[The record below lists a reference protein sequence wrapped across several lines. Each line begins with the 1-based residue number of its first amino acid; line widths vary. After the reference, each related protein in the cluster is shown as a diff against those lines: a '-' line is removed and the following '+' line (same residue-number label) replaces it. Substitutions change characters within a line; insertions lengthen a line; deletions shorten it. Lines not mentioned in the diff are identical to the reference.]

1 MGIESLSVSA
11 VVPATADRV
20 YASWLDTAEHSR
32 MTGGERVRVEARVGS
47 DYSARD
53 SHVTGKILELEP
65 GRRIV
70 QSWRTTDFRSSHPDS
85 RLELHLRDVPGGCEV
100 MILHT
105 EIPQGLAAK
114 YEDLWRTDCLLPMAR
129 YFGASGPTKSGG
141 RRTRGGHSMKRT
153 RSRGPSESER
163 AAKR

>member
-1 MGIESLSVSA
+1 

-20 YASWLDTAEHSR
+20 YASWLDSAEHSR
-32 MTGGERVRVEARVGS
+32 MIGAAYVSVEERVGS
-47 DYSARD
+47 EYSERD
-53 SHVTGKILELEP
+53 SHVTGEILELEP

-105 EIPQGLAAK
+105 EIPEGLAAK
-114 YEDLWRTDCLLPMAR
+114 YEEGWRTHYLLPMAR
-129 YFGASGPTKSGG
+129 YFGKASVAESGG
-141 RRTRGGHSMKRT
+141 GRARGGPSVKRAQQ
-153 RSRGPSESER
+153 RGRQESKR
-163 AAKR
+163 VAKR